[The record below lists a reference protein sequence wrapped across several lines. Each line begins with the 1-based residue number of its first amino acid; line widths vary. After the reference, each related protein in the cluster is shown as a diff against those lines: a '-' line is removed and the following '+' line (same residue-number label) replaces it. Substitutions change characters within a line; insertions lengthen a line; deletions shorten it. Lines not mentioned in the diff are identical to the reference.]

1 MGIEEILKFKRQEI
15 LDLAGRHGAYDI
27 RVFGSVARGESRSD
41 SDVDFLVK
49 TSESTSPWFPA
60 GLALD
65 LETILQRRVDIVTE
79 RSLHWYIRDRI
90 LKEAV
95 PL

>member
-1 MGIEEILKFKRQEI
+1 MGIETILKLKRQEI
-15 LDLAGRHGAYDI
+15 MELAGRHGAYDI
-27 RVFGSVARGESRSD
+27 RVFGSVARGESHPD
-41 SDVDFLVK
+41 SDVDLLVK
-49 TSESTSPWFPA
+49 TSDSTSSWFPA
-60 GLALD
+60 GLILD
-65 LETILQRRVDIVTE
+65 LETILQRRVDVVTE